1 MEQSCELEGTVALIT
16 GSARNIGRAIA
27 ETLAAQ
33 GARVVINARTS
44 VKEAHDTAQRIEA
57 ASGVA
62 MVAMGDV
69 TDPAQ
74 VEQIVASVVARWGRI
89 DILVNNANTHGVK
102 AFEDLTLEDW
112 RRTVTVALEAPFL
125 SMKACYPLMI
135 RQGGGTIVNIGGSA
149 GHMPYDGRV
158 PVSAAKAG
166 LAGMTRALAFEG
178 AKHGITVNCIAPGP
192 VNTVR
197 SVPSKS
203 DPKRIPLQRFAEVD
217 EVAHLVRML
226 CAPKGRYITGQTLHV
241 NGGLYMN
248 N

>member
-1 MEQSCELEGTVALIT
+1 MEQSRELEGTVALIT

-44 VKEAHDTAQRIEA
+44 VKEAHDTAHRIEA
-57 ASGVA
+57 AGGVA

-125 SMKACYPLMI
+125 CMKACYPLMI
-135 RQGGGTIVNIGGSA
+135 RQGGGIIVNVGGSA
-149 GHMPYDGRV
+149 GHMPYEGRV

-192 VNTVR
+192 VSTVR

>member
-1 MEQSCELEGTVALIT
+1 MEQSRELEGTVALIT

-44 VKEAHDTAQRIEA
+44 VKEAHDTAHRIEA
-57 ASGVA
+57 AGGVA

-125 SMKACYPLMI
+125 CMKACYPLMI
-135 RQGGGTIVNIGGSA
+135 RQGGGIIVNVGGSA

-203 DPKRIPLQRFAEVD
+203 DPKRIPLQRFAELD

>member
-1 MEQSCELEGTVALIT
+1 MEQSRELEGTVALIT

-44 VKEAHDTAQRIEA
+44 VKEAHDTAHRIEA
-57 ASGVA
+57 AGGVA

-125 SMKACYPLMI
+125 CMKACYPLMI
-135 RQGGGTIVNIGGSA
+135 RQGGGIIVNVGGSA
-149 GHMPYDGRV
+149 GH
-158 PVSAAKAG
+158 
-166 LAGMTRALAFEG
+166 TRAIRRKINTNYTARNTQQTFRPLP
-178 AKHGITVNCIAPGP
+178 APHT
-192 VNTVR
+192 NTSIIR
-197 SVPSKS
+197 PTHQHISS
-203 DPKRIPLQRFAEVD
+203 R
-217 EVAHLVRML
+217 
-226 CAPKGRYITGQTLHV
+226 
-241 NGGLYMN
+241 
-248 N
+248 

>member
-1 MEQSCELEGTVALIT
+1 MDAARELEGAVALIT
-16 GSARNIGRAIA
+16 GGARNIGRAIA
-27 ETLAAQ
+27 QALAAQ
-33 GARVVINARTS
+33 GVRVVINARTS
-44 VKEAHDTAQRIEA
+44 AQAAQETVQSIEA
-57 ASGVA
+57 AGGLA

-74 VEQIVASVVARWGRI
+74 VEQIVSSVLARWGRI

-125 SMKACYPLMI
+125 CMKACYPLMI

-166 LAGMTRALAFEG
+166 LAGMTRAMAYEG

>member
-1 MEQSCELEGTVALIT
+1 MDAARELEGAVALIT
-16 GSARNIGRAIA
+16 GGARNIGRAIA
-27 ETLAAQ
+27 QALAAQ
-33 GARVVINARTS
+33 GVRVVINARTS
-44 VKEAHDTAQRIEA
+44 AQAAQETVQSIEA
-57 ASGVA
+57 AGGLA

-74 VEQIVASVVARWGRI
+74 VEQMVASVLARWGRI

-125 SMKACYPLMI
+125 CMKACYPLMI

-166 LAGMTRALAFEG
+166 LAGMTRAMAYEG

-203 DPKRIPLQRFAEVD
+203 DPKRIPLQRFAEAD

>member
-1 MEQSCELEGTVALIT
+1 M
-16 GSARNIGRAIA
+16 
-27 ETLAAQ
+27 
-33 GARVVINARTS
+33 
-44 VKEAHDTAQRIEA
+44 
-57 ASGVA
+57 
-62 MVAMGDV
+62 
-69 TDPAQ
+69 
-74 VEQIVASVVARWGRI
+74 
-89 DILVNNANTHGVK
+89 
-102 AFEDLTLEDW
+102 
-112 RRTVTVALEAPFL
+112 
-125 SMKACYPLMI
+125 
-135 RQGGGTIVNIGGSA
+135 NIGGSA

>member
-1 MEQSCELEGTVALIT
+1 MEQSRELKGTVALIT

-44 VKEAHDTAQRIEA
+44 AQEAHDTAHRIEA
-57 ASGVA
+57 AGGVA

-89 DILVNNANTHGVK
+89 DILVNNANTHDVK
-102 AFEDLTLEDW
+102 AFEDLTLDDW

-125 SMKACYPLMI
+125 CMKACYPLMI
-135 RQGGGTIVNIGGSA
+135 RQGGGTIVNVGGSA
-149 GHMPYDGRV
+149 GHRPYDGRV

>member
-1 MEQSCELEGTVALIT
+1 MEQSRELEGTVALIT

-44 VKEAHDTAQRIEA
+44 VKEAHDTAHRIEA
-57 ASGVA
+57 AGGVA

-125 SMKACYPLMI
+125 CMKACYPLMI
-135 RQGGGTIVNIGGSA
+135 RQGGGIIVNIGGSA
-149 GHMPYDGRV
+149 GHMPYEGRV

-192 VNTVR
+192 VSTVR